1 LGDDDDL
8 GKTPFRIC
16 GLFAYFDHLEKLMMA
31 APTQYRQF
39 MMVSTDTDEPGVS
52 DFYVGVPNEAFMAW
66 FDGFERV
73 EESQVPKVIDT
84 LHIGDANE
92 IERRFQFRHRLRERA

>member
-1 LGDDDDL
+1 MTMIW
-8 GKTPFRIC
+8 GKRR
-16 GLFAYFDHLEKLMMA
+16 FAYADYSPYFDRLEKLVMA

-73 EESQVPKVIDT
+73 EEPQVPKVIDT

>member
-1 LGDDDDL
+1 MTMFW
-8 GKTPFRIC
+8 GKRR
-16 GLFAYFDHLEKLMMA
+16 FAYAESPYFDRLEKLLMSN
-31 APTQYRQF
+31 PTQYRGF

-52 DFYVGVPNEAFMAW
+52 DFYVGVPNKVFMAV
-66 FDGFERV
+66 FDGFQPVGEA
-73 EESQVPKVIDT
+73 EVPKVIDT

>member
-1 LGDDDDL
+1 MMVW
-8 GKTPFRIC
+8 GKRR
-16 GLFAYFDHLEKLMMA
+16 FAGADYSPYFDRLEKLMMA
-31 APTQYRQF
+31 TATRYREF
-39 MMVSTDTDEPGVS
+39 MMVSTNTDDILVS
-52 DFYVGVPNEAFMAW
+52 DYYVGVPNEAFMAA

-92 IERRFQFRHRLRERA
+92 VERRFQFRHRLRERA

>member
-1 LGDDDDL
+1 
-8 GKTPFRIC
+8 
-16 GLFAYFDHLEKLMMA
+16 
-31 APTQYRQF
+31 
-39 MMVSTDTDEPGVS
+39 MMVSTNTDDPGVS
-52 DFYVGVPNEAFMAW
+52 DFYVGVPNGAFMAV

-92 IERRFQFRHRLRERA
+92 IERRFQFKHNLRQRA